1 MHIKNVDENKKF
13 YTDEEIFNPW
23 LNYAGWNGFV
33 VILLS
38 LLKIFYQ
45 LIVFY

>member
-23 LNYAGWNGFV
+23 LNYAGWEFW
-33 VILLS
+33 L
-38 LLKIFYQ
+38 
-45 LIVFY
+45 